1 MYQFDEKVFPVA
13 AVEFLKREP
22 IAGNMFNNDEFGD
35 YIIFTAWPAYR
46 VYIDGRSDMY
56 GEKYGGDYL
65 KIADVQ
71 PGWKE
76 ILKKYADTKE
86 LQEAC
91 INAQLM
97 KNNMRRVMADCIYM
111 TYDVQGLKAD
121 GAASRTDAASEASF
135 PT

>member
-1 MYQFDEKVFPVA
+1 MTRDLDTFRKHYQWVPDDALTFYK
-13 AVEFLKREP
+13 LH
-22 IAGNMFNNDEFGD
+22 
-35 YIIFTAWPAYR
+35 
-46 VYIDGRSDMY
+46 
-56 GEKYGGDYL
+56 
-65 KIADVQ
+65 ADVDVEH
-71 PGWKE
+71 GLIRKE

-111 TYDVQGLKAD
+111 AYVVQGLKAD
-121 GAASRTDAASEASF
+121 GAASRADAAGEASF